1 MAQQNP
7 LDLAK
12 QGDPNALAALMNRSL
27 KPKGV
32 TAKVSRKDDCLRVM
46 LESNEVPNQDSLTDF
61 IRAGVLKLDVPGIN
75 TLQVFGKQIGDE
87 IPTWSQKINLKTP
100 PELVSQQ
107 PISAT
112 KSPRNQRTQ
121 NPISSSQN
129 NISLATQTTS
139 NNNSLANSGID
150 SASPVIL
157 LIGCFLIGL
166 FLLAI
171 NPALPIFTALLAL
184 GPALLASEKGRNPL
198 NWWCYG
204 FLLFI
209 VAIIHAAVT
218 PAIPE
223 RVNVAKRQFWRG
235 LRIAAIVLAVLC
247 IFSYQFTEEGSPA
260 RVFLGIGALASIVM
274 SWLTDK
280 TWIINP

>member
-1 MAQQNP
+1 MH
-7 LDLAK
+7 
-12 QGDPNALAALMNRSL
+12 
-27 KPKGV
+27 
-32 TAKVSRKDDCLRVM
+32 
-46 LESNEVPNQDSLTDF
+46 DSLSESPSLRPQN
-61 IRAGVLKLDVPGIN
+61 I
-75 TLQVFGKQIGDE
+75 QI
-87 IPTWSQKINLKTP
+87 P
-100 PELVSQQ
+100 VSA
-107 PISAT
+107 P
-112 KSPRNQRTQ
+112 K
-121 NPISSSQN
+121 
-129 NISLATQTTS
+129 S
-139 NNNSLANSGID
+139 NNSSVIVNSLNSSAVNNSGID
-150 SASPVIL
+150 AASPILL

-223 RVNVAKRQFWRG
+223 RANVTKRQFWRG
-235 LRIAAIVLAVLC
+235 VRIAAIVLAVLC

-260 RVFLGIGALASIVM
+260 RAFLGIGALASIVM
-274 SWLTDK
+274 SIVAWTQK
-280 TWIINP
+280 V

>member
-1 MAQQNP
+1 MTQQNP

-27 KPKGV
+27 KPKGI

-46 LESNEVPNQDSLTDF
+46 LESNEFPNQDSLINF
-61 IRAGVLKLDVPGIN
+61 IRSGVLKLDVSGIN

-87 IPTWSQKINLKTP
+87 VPTWSQEINLKAS

-107 PISAT
+107 KPISAT
-112 KSPRNQRTQ
+112 KSPQNQRTQ
-121 NPISSSQN
+121 SPISSSQN
-129 NISLATQTTS
+129 NVSSATQNTPS
-139 NNNSLANSGID
+139 NNSLANSGID
-150 SASPVIL
+150 AASPVIL

-247 IFSYQFTEEGSPA
+247 IFSYRFTEEGSPA

-274 SWLTDK
+274 SVVAWTQK
-280 TWIINP
+280 V

>member
-1 MAQQNP
+1 MSQQNP
-7 LDLAK
+7 LELAK
-12 QGDPNALAALMNRSL
+12 QGNPNAIAALINRNL

-46 LESNEVPNQDSLTDF
+46 LESNEVPNQNSLVEF
-61 IRAGVLKLDVPGIN
+61 IRSGVLKLDVSGIN
-75 TLQVFGKQIGDE
+75 TLQIFGRQEGDDV
-87 IPTWSQKINLKTP
+87 PVWSQTISLKT
-100 PELVSQQ
+100 SSSINQQ
-107 PISAT
+107 PISE
-112 KSPRNQRTQ
+112 SPSLR
-121 NPISSSQN
+121 SQN
-129 NISLATQTTS
+129 TQSPVSALKS
-139 NNNSLANSGID
+139 NNSSVIVNSPNGNASDSSGID
-150 SASPVIL
+150 AASPVLL

-184 GPALLASEKGRNPL
+184 GPSLLASEKGRNPL

-223 RVNVAKRQFWRG
+223 RANVTKRQFWRG
-235 LRIAAIVLAVLC
+235 VRIAATVLTVLC

-260 RVFLGIGALASIVM
+260 RAFLGIGALASIVM
-274 SWLTDK
+274 SIVAWTQK
-280 TWIINP
+280 V

>member
-1 MAQQNP
+1 MSQQNP
-7 LDLAK
+7 LKLAK
-12 QGDPNALAALMNRSL
+12 QGNPNAIAALINRNL

-32 TAKVSRKDDCLRVM
+32 TAKVSRQDDCLRVM
-46 LESNEVPNQDSLTDF
+46 LESNEVPSQNSLVEF
-61 IRAGVLKLDVPGIN
+61 IRRGVLKLDVSGIN
-75 TLQVFGKQIGDE
+75 TLQIFGRQVGDE
-87 IPTWSQKINLKTP
+87 VPVWSQAISLKTP
-100 PELVSQQ
+100 PSSINQQ
-107 PISAT
+107 PVSE
-112 KSPRNQRTQ
+112 
-121 NPISSSQN
+121 SSSLRPQN
-129 NISLATQTTS
+129 TQSPVPAPKS
-139 NNNSLANSGID
+139 NNSSVIINSPNSSAANNSGID
-150 SASPVIL
+150 AASPILL

-223 RVNVAKRQFWRG
+223 RANVTKKQFWRG
-235 LRIAAIVLAVLC
+235 VRIAAIVLAVLC

-260 RVFLGIGALASIVM
+260 RAFLGIGALASIVM
-274 SWLTDK
+274 SIVAWTQK
-280 TWIINP
+280 V

>member
-1 MAQQNP
+1 MP
-7 LDLAK
+7 LL
-12 QGDPNALAALMNRSL
+12 S
-27 KPKGV
+27 
-32 TAKVSRKDDCLRVM
+32 
-46 LESNEVPNQDSLTDF
+46 
-61 IRAGVLKLDVPGIN
+61 
-75 TLQVFGKQIGDE
+75 
-87 IPTWSQKINLKTP
+87 
-100 PELVSQQ
+100 VSQQ
-107 PISAT
+107 PISDP
-112 KSPRNQRTQ
+112 KSPRTQRTQ
-121 NPISSSQN
+121 SPISNPQSSVSSVIPN
-129 NISLATQTTS
+129 TS
-139 NNNSLANSGID
+139 NNSSPANSGID
-150 SASPVIL
+150 TASPILL

-223 RVNVAKRQFWRG
+223 RANVTKRQFWRG
-235 LRIAAIVLAVLC
+235 LRIAAIVLSVLS

-274 SWLTDK
+274 SIVAWTQK
-280 TWIINP
+280 V